1 VENQSLWKEVICAKY
16 VPVDGRWFPKLFGR
30 GSKLWTDIIHA
41 VQSNPELH
49 QFYMNNSKI
58 VLGDGRRVLFWRDK
72 WVGNVCLM
80 DEFPRL
86 FLLSNDKDG
95 VVSVFF
101 ERRAEDGGWN
111 LGFRRTLMAWEE
123 EEAYRLSCL
132 LSSAPILCS
141 TNPDELLWCADPSKL
156 FSVSSIYKWTESSL
170 GSAIPVAASLWNNF
184 VPPKVQFFGWLAWLG
199 KVKTSYFLHRI
210 GILTGNV
217 NLGCVFCHIEVESVE
232 HILLHCPFVWRL
244 WSDIICWWGLQWVI
258 PGSVH
263 GLLEWWSGSV
273 MQRLEKKIW
282 MAIPLAT
289 LWSTWKHRN
298 ECVFGASQP
307 NLEALCDLVK
317 VRVAMWFKASKIQVD
332 FSINDLVF
340 NLPQVRYCIKNGG

>member
-1 VENQSLWKEVICAKY
+1 
-16 VPVDGRWFPKLFGR
+16 
-30 GSKLWTDIIHA
+30 
-41 VQSNPELH
+41 
-49 QFYMNNSKI
+49 M
-58 VLGDGRRVLFWRDK
+58 
-72 WVGNVCLM
+72 
-80 DEFPRL
+80 
-86 FLLSNDKDG
+86 
-95 VVSVFF
+95 
-101 ERRAEDGGWN
+101 
-111 LGFRRTLMAWEE
+111 
-123 EEAYRLSCL
+123 
-132 LSSAPILCS
+132 
-141 TNPDELLWCADPSKL
+141 
-156 FSVSSIYKWTESSL
+156 
-170 GSAIPVAASLWNNF
+170 AASIWNNF
-184 VPPKVQFFGWLAWLG
+184 APPKVQFFGWLAWLG

-263 GLLEWWSGSV
+263 GLLEWWSGCV

-298 ECVFGASQP
+298 ECVFDGFQP

-340 NLPQVRYCIKNGG
+340 NLPQVKYYIKNGG